1 MVNPH
6 TTTEHKSSREEA
18 LDLLQGE
25 LQQANAELRDI
36 QNKIL
41 TSRGQVEQLAQ
52 RSAQVMGEV
61 RRVEGALEQTP
72 QRTLCEVYTEA
83 LDVQQ
88 RLLTTRSQLERLQ
101 AEETVVREKVAMLQN
116 VLDVLSHGEPAEDD
130 GERFNAREMIIRII
144 DAQEE
149 QSERL
154 ARLMHDGPA
163 HSLTNFI
170 LQAEICEK
178 LFDRDPQ
185 KAREELSNLKEAAKE
200 AFKKVRGFIF
210 DLRPMML
217 RDLGLVPTLRRYLD
231 AFSDKTGIETEFQMV
246 GRERR
251 FEHYREAL
259 LFRGVQALI
268 QNARDHSGASSVS
281 VTLDMSGDTI
291 RAVVEDNGRGFG
303 SGRLALDA
311 ANSAALSLGALRE
324 RVNMVGG
331 QVRVDSAS
339 GQGARIE
346 IVIPAGPEVRED

>member
-72 QRTLCEVYTEA
+72 QRTLREVYTEA

-200 AFKKVRGFIF
+200 AFKKVR
-210 DLRPMML
+210 
-217 RDLGLVPTLRRYLD
+217 
-231 AFSDKTGIETEFQMV
+231 
-246 GRERR
+246 
-251 FEHYREAL
+251 
-259 LFRGVQALI
+259 
-268 QNARDHSGASSVS
+268 
-281 VTLDMSGDTI
+281 
-291 RAVVEDNGRGFG
+291 
-303 SGRLALDA
+303 
-311 ANSAALSLGALRE
+311 
-324 RVNMVGG
+324 
-331 QVRVDSAS
+331 
-339 GQGARIE
+339 
-346 IVIPAGPEVRED
+346 